1 MLSSRDGRFSLFPA
15 GRNPKKG
22 DAICSF
28 SLFSSALSL
37 TKYFTCKWCFLFVF
51 KKKERTSFVPA
62 AELLEELAHLTSNYR
77 VFTVYTRQWQV
88 KAQGHSLGEPAT
100 PGLND
105 RPTSL
110 LETLQ
115 VLPSPAKVTFRIL
128 RRGGGWG
135 LRGGNPTG
143 PNETKPPCDA
153 PCCFSTMFSA
163 VVLSQV
169 LCRTCRN
176 VQTPCCPHSA
186 AGAGTLP
193 GSFVSFITLG
203 AKFKLLQPGPAQLSG
218 LTLCLHPHLLSALQP
233 ASRAAGLAALSFP
246 GAWPSPR
253 PLFSRCVPG
262 EVLWASPP
270 PAPAGTGP
278 AS

>member
-1 MLSSRDGRFSLFPA
+1 MLSSRNGRFSFFPA

-62 AELLEELAHLTSNYR
+62 TELLEELAHLMSNYR

-88 KAQGHSLGEPAT
+88 EKAQGHSLGEPAT

-105 RPTSL
+105 HPTSL

-115 VLPSPAKVTFRIL
+115 VLPSPVKVMFRIL

-135 LRGGNPTG
+135 LRGVNPTG

-153 PCCFSTMFSA
+153 LCCFSAMFSA
-163 VVLSQV
+163 VVLIELIHV
-169 LCRTCRN
+169 
-176 VQTPCCPHSA
+176 V
-186 AGAGTLP
+186 
-193 GSFVSFITLG
+193 
-203 AKFKLLQPGPAQLSG
+203 SG
-218 LTLCLHPHLLSALQP
+218 LVSHLQERADPSLLPFCRWCGSPTWFLRVFHHTWSKIQAPSTRACPALWPHPLP
-233 ASRAAGLAALSFP
+233 A
-246 GAWPSPR
+246 
-253 PLFSRCVPG
+253 
-262 EVLWASPP
+262 PP
-270 PAPAGTGP
+270 PALCPPTGFSGRWP
-278 AS
+278 CCSLFPGSLAFA